1 MASVLGNEAIEVI
14 IDHANVSDYETIL
27 NEILAFSTTET
38 KVLPKIMLHGVLWNI
53 HNFALMESEPH
64 ERPWK

>member
-14 IDHANVSDYETIL
+14 IDHANVGDYETIL

-38 KVLPKIMLHGVLWNI
+38 KVLPKIMLHGVL
-53 HNFALMESEPH
+53 
-64 ERPWK
+64 